1 MTPGESKSIFAAC
14 PTNWRTRNDLNHNS
28 IPNDPRRSR
37 RGVACR
43 LDNLGRL
50 GVKHFARFIL
60 WFLYR
65 DQITARSTGRGPQYV
80 AALND
85 MIAEWELILWNAE
98 HPLHLGDTK

>member
-1 MTPGESKSIFAAC
+1 M
-14 PTNWRTRNDLNHNS
+14 
-28 IPNDPRRSR
+28 
-37 RGVACR
+37 
-43 LDNLGRL
+43 
-50 GVKHFARFIL
+50 KHFARLVL